1 MQMKKILSVI
11 FGSILLTACGATSIG
26 GTDDN
31 PTFYTYETS
40 SYQIDI
46 PDTWEIITDFDSS
59 YTDGIE
65 IAFKNNLKDQ
75 KFIANVSIIHERDD
89 KSLTNADI
97 SQEKLKN
104 NSGTLINYNLD
115 SQTEIDL
122 KIGSNETATFL
133 NRFSGK
139 NKSDG
144 YTFNF
149 IQTYLTKGNDIWIVT
164 ATNLTDEDEFVV
176 ERMEKMLTTFA
187 LK

>member
-1 MQMKKILSVI
+1 MKKIISTI
-11 FGSILLTACGATSIG
+11 FAFILLASCSSASLSG
-26 GTDDN
+26 DDN

-40 SYQIDI
+40 NYQIDI
-46 PDTWEIITDFDSS
+46 PDTWEVITDFDSS

-65 IAFKNNLKDQ
+65 IAFKNNIKDQ

-89 KSLTNADI
+89 ESFTNADI
-97 SQEKLKN
+97 SQEKLKD
-104 NSGTLINYNLD
+104 NSASLINYNLD
-115 SQTEIDL
+115 SQSEINL
-122 KIGSNETATFL
+122 NIGGSEATTFL
-133 NRFSGK
+133 NIFSGK

-149 IQTYLTKGNDIWIVT
+149 MQTYLTKGNDIWVVT